1 MAQETLTLALAQCD
15 IVWENPTENLQV
27 MRETFAQAAQ
37 GGAEIVV
44 FPEVMT
50 TGFSMHL
57 EAIAEPFES
66 LPSLQS
72 IRAMVQQYGVAVV
85 SSLLVKEG
93 DKYFNRIFFITP
105 EGEEFFQD
113 KRHLFRMGGEA
124 KQVSPAGDRHVF
136 SYRGWNILLIACYDM
151 RFPVWCRN
159 RANEYDLLIDVANWP
174 EPRRLVWSTLLRARA
189 MENLAYVCGVNR
201 VGRDAEGLVYTGDS
215 ALIDPKGRELAAL
228 EERRIELKIATLER
242 APLDK
247 LRKKFPVY
255 LDADE
260 FSIVGATL

>member
-1 MAQETLTLALAQCD
+1 
-15 IVWENPTENLQV
+15 
-27 MRETFAQAAQ
+27 
-37 GGAEIVV
+37 
-44 FPEVMT
+44 
-50 TGFSMHL
+50 
-57 EAIAEPFES
+57 
-66 LPSLQS
+66 
-72 IRAMVQQYGVAVV
+72 
-85 SSLLVKEG
+85 
-93 DKYFNRIFFITP
+93 
-105 EGEEFFQD
+105 
-113 KRHLFRMGGEA
+113 MGGEA
-124 KQVSPAGDRHVF
+124 KQVSPAGERHIF

-201 VGRDAEGLVYTGDS
+201 VGQDAEGLVYTGDS

-242 APLDK
+242 APLEK

>member
-1 MAQETLTLALAQCD
+1 
-15 IVWENPTENLQV
+15 
-27 MRETFAQAAQ
+27 
-37 GGAEIVV
+37 
-44 FPEVMT
+44 
-50 TGFSMHL
+50 
-57 EAIAEPFES
+57 
-66 LPSLQS
+66 
-72 IRAMVQQYGVAVV
+72 
-85 SSLLVKEG
+85 
-93 DKYFNRIFFITP
+93 
-105 EGEEFFQD
+105 
-113 KRHLFRMGGEA
+113 MGGEA
-124 KQVSPAGDRHVF
+124 KQVSPAGVRHIF

-228 EERRIELKIATLER
+228 EERRVELKIATLER